1 MTLKLS
7 PCNTTLLTYN
17 DTCLY
22 GITPLLTYNDTC
34 LYGNTPLLTY
44 NDTCFH
50 VTQQMMVYEVTY
62 GLPVSCTI
70 LLYIDF

>member
-22 GITPLLTYNDTC
+22 GNTPLLTYNDTC
-34 LYGNTPLLTY
+34 LYGNTTLLTN
-44 NDTCFH
+44 NDIKI
-50 VTQQMMVYEVTY
+50 
-62 GLPVSCTI
+62 VSMQHNF
-70 LLYIDF
+70 IDI

>member
-7 PCNTTLLTYN
+7 PCNTT
-17 DTCLY
+17 
-22 GITPLLTYNDTC
+22 LLTYNDTC

-70 LLYIDF
+70 LLCIDF